1 MEKEQLK
8 QITEELFNFL
18 NNKGGVGFI
27 CYIWDRDGRFG
38 GGCQSADAD
47 IGDAMVTISRIVKHF
62 SIRPDALAVAL
73 QEAKLE
79 MEKD

>member
-8 QITEELFNFL
+8 QITEELFHFL
-18 NNKGGVGFI
+18 NNKGVNFI
-27 CYIWDRDGRFG
+27 CYIWDREGKFG

-62 SIRPDALAVAL
+62 SIKPEALFVAL
-73 QEAKLE
+73 QEAKLK
-79 MEKD
+79 MEGN